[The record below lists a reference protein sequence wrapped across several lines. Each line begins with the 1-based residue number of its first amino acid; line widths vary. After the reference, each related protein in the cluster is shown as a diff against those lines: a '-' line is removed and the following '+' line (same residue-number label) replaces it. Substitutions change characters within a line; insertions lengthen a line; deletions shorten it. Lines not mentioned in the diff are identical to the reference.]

1 MWNWTVTVGHIHIGT
16 LPKMKGRNLGGAVAR
31 RDSHFENPP
40 YSTVSFTALDFVAHK
55 RWSGLHHICRHYLFQ
70 GGHWKHPNLQIND
83 RPSQPENPGILKS
96 CFALLPTSNPKI
108 WGASGGQK
116 KNPAEKVN
124 APLNS
129 VITPSKSNKSPKFVH
144 QIKYAHRR
152 WKTASSLTLR
162 SKSSN
167 SCWSL
172 KVKLV
177 AYSPERPGKRR
188 DLGQDASKLD
198 LKTHEVLESQR
209 SRNLFWSLVSFQI
222 ASLHKEI
229 LSFAGL

>member
-1 MWNWTVTVGHIHIGT
+1 
-16 LPKMKGRNLGGAVAR
+16 MKGRNLGGAVAR
-31 RDSHFENPP
+31 RDSHFKNPP
-40 YSTVSFTALDFVAHK
+40 YSTVSSTALGFVAYK
-55 RWSGLHHICRHYLFQ
+55 RWSWYKKSWRCSTTSVAICFKVVTGSIPIFKSTTDPPNPRILFYLASSF
-70 GGHWKHPNLQIND
+70 K
-83 RPSQPENPGILKS
+83 
-96 CFALLPTSNPKI
+96 PKI

-116 KNPAEKVN
+116 KSGDIVN

-129 VITPSKSNKSPKFVH
+129 VITPSKSNKWTWFVH

-167 SCWSL
+167 SCWSPKL
-172 KVKLV
+172 KLV

-188 DLGQDASKLD
+188 DLGRDASKLD

-209 SRNLFWSLVSFQI
+209 SRNLFWSLVSFSNCISSQGNSDFFR
-222 ASLHKEI
+222 AVDVDAFWEML
-229 LSFAGL
+229 LV